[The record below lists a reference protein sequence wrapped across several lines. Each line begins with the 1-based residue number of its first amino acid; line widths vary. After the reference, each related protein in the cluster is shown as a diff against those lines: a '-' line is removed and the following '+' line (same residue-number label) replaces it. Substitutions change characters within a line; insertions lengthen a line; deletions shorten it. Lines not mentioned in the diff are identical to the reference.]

1 MNALFWTALCVGGA
15 ILFGIAA
22 TVVVSLIPVY
32 TEKNTDALANVKGK
46 AFSMNYSLNSASLA
60 SGDLSAT
67 QRDVLSAQL
76 SSLIEEKVSVELT
89 SATVKSAASKRRSLF
104 RRQAAQS
111 VVLEIRGAIK
121 GQKGC
126 ATRCTL
132 NAVKKFQSLLCTTEL
147 LIIQ

>member
-89 SATVKSAASKRRSLF
+89 SATVKSAASKRSLF